1 MIRMLGLLLG
11 LLMLAFTFANAGYL
25 AAAWSNPRLLFAPV
39 FGIVLIAYGIGGKRL
54 LSRWAPR
61 LTESVEIRKSLSSPA
76 LRGTVSLRRML
87 IRASLGLTVVLVS
100 LALVVITIDPIG
112 YLLLG
117 GLKGNLGDSDGAI
130 AAYSRAI
137 DLYPNIPD
145 SYDELAWQLATAE
158 RSGARDGKRALESAL
173 KACELTGWKN
183 PMYLETLA
191 AAYARL
197 GNFDDAVKWQ
207 REALQSAKMAR
218 NQDAVRRLELYGQ
231 GKAWPPD

>member
-25 AAAWSNPRLLFAPV
+25 DAARSNPRLLFAPV

-54 LSRWAPR
+54 LSRWAPQ
-61 LTESVEIRKSLSSPA
+61 LTESVGKSPSAPA

-87 IRASLGLTVVLVS
+87 IGASLGVTVVLVS

-117 GLKGNLGDSDGAI
+117 RLKHKLGDSDGAI

-137 DLYPNIPD
+137 ELYPSIPD
-145 SYDELAWQLATAE
+145 SYNELAWELATTE
-158 RSGARDGKRALESAL
+158 RTGARDGKRALQLAL
-173 KACELTGWKN
+173 KACELAGWKN
-183 PMYLETLA
+183 PSYLDTLA
-191 AAYARL
+191 ATYARV
-197 GNFDDAVKWQ
+197 GNFDDAIKWQ
-207 REALQSAKMAR
+207 REAVQSASMAT
-218 NQDAVRRLELYGQ
+218 NQNAIRRLELYSE
-231 GKAWPPD
+231 GKAWPPQ